1 MYCVFSCDK
10 ASLNKGASD
19 QARRQPLWAPVKISV
34 VGPPPVITQ
43 ARKIRKY
50 NLHEP
55 DTFLGLVFSSL

>member
-1 MYCVFSCDK
+1 M
-10 ASLNKGASD
+10 NERTMN

>member
-1 MYCVFSCDK
+1 MLRNVELTSR
-10 ASLNKGASD
+10 

-43 ARKIRKY
+43 AWKIRKY